1 VKMNEE
7 QLLQLQ
13 AWVDGELPEG
23 EARRL
28 ERQIE
33 TDPEARALVQEL
45 KMTKAFLAGNEPEY
59 TVPDSREFYWSQ
71 VKREIVRQAAAS
83 AQPADSR
90 PAWTL
95 GWRRFL
101 APVAGLAL
109 IAFLTVL
116 SLNIVERPKLDE
128 SLQHLVEVEN
138 LDEHVGSMDYKS
150 QAENMFV
157 VYLYNKDLEPAADE
171 ESDMED
177 DAVLQ

>member
-1 VKMNEE
+1 MNEE

-28 ERQIE
+28 ARQIE
-33 TDPEARALVQEL
+33 TDPEARALVEEL

-59 TVPDSREFYWSQ
+59 AVPDSREFYWSQ

-138 LDEHVGSMDYKS
+138 LDEHFSSIHFKS
-150 QAENMFV
+150 QEQNMFV
-157 VYLYNKDLEPAADE
+157 VWLSNKDLEPAATDE